1 MDKDIRSPS
10 PEPVYDN
17 QGRRINTIEQRTKD
31 AMNKEINDII
41 EELIDMN
48 VGFVPPK
55 EWRPP
60 KRQRKIYLPEAEH
73 GENNYVG
80 LILGQN
86 GQTHKSLE
94 TKSGSKISIRGRNG
108 IKTKREDADE
118 QTHV

>member
-1 MDKDIRSPS
+1 
-10 PEPVYDN
+10 
-17 QGRRINTIEQRTKD
+17 
-31 AMNKEINDII
+31 
-41 EELIDMN
+41 MN

-108 IKTKREDADE
+108 IKTKREDESSKISRNQIPRYVRALHLE
-118 QTHV
+118 PNT